1 MILPCQLT
9 KKACQFL
16 SFFDAENMEALPTE
30 ILEIVFKLLSWK
42 TIEDFRQGSTMCRRW
57 KNIIEKMLKNKGI
70 QAIFQIGKYVKVDFF

>member
-1 MILPCQLT
+1 
-9 KKACQFL
+9 
-16 SFFDAENMEALPTE
+16 MEALPTE

-70 QAIFQIGKYVKVDFF
+70 QAIFQISILTDDA